1 MSEEIK
7 PMEYQNFMAIL
18 KHLPTRFLSVIWQII
33 GSKKSYMVAL
43 TVWMFQTGVI
53 PPEAAGYTWIIIFVI
68 YLFGL
73 EGLKLVDKL
82 KK

>member
-7 PMEYQNFMAIL
+7 PMEYENFMTIL

-33 GSKKSYMVAL
+33 GSKKSYVLAI
-43 TVWMFQTGVI
+43 TVWMIQTGVI
-53 PPEAAGYTWIIIFVI
+53 PPEHSSYLWGFLILV

-73 EGLKLVDKL
+73 EGLKFLDKL